1 VLFGSAEREL
11 VCAYV
16 QQRVYAGGLEIVLQ
30 IKSHRHGRVQSR
42 SMQADGADE
51 RRLGHVR
58 VEPREWELMHA
69 LLQQRVHRI
78 RELLVFGRSAFRC
91 ISQPPHPAYPPGPA
105 VPRISCTCAIKAGME
120 KCCNRYGRGSRSRV
134 PKHVSGCGQARGT
147 DVGVR
152 ERTRQ
157 PSHATTDSAYT

>member
-1 VLFGSAEREL
+1 MAVLFGSAEREL

-30 IKSHRHGRVQSR
+30 IQSHRHGRVQR
-42 SMQADGADE
+42 QSMQADGADE

-105 VPRISCTCAIKAGME
+105 VPRISCTCAPKACMD
-120 KCCNRYGRGSRSRV
+120 KCCNQYGRGPRGRV
-134 PKHVSGCGQARGT
+134 RKQVRFGAGSKIGAKADQGGGGRGAGP
-147 DVGVR
+147 V
-152 ERTRQ
+152 
-157 PSHATTDSAYT
+157 